1 MVELLL
7 DALIYGQ
14 LHLSSAALVTHVI
27 VTCELHLH
35 LAKKLGC
42 YFSVKNKLIVARY
55 YTVVQHT
62 NVACQNVLKT
72 LAQSDSA
79 ATHSNLQ
86 HSVTLHLASR
96 HVTPHFLA

>member
-35 LAKKLGC
+35 LAKKLRC
-42 YFSVKNKLIVARY
+42 YFLV
-55 YTVVQHT
+55 
-62 NVACQNVLKT
+62 
-72 LAQSDSA
+72 
-79 ATHSNLQ
+79 
-86 HSVTLHLASR
+86 
-96 HVTPHFLA
+96 